1 MPRGI
6 AAVGLRASGSLY
18 IVVHF
23 HVWEVG
29 DRGDKGTVVCNPAF
43 FPLRDPPAS
52 LQVCCQAVPGGRR
65 IRHFG
70 SCPSADAQP
79 GPNHCD
85 GRLSSSCGGFQ
96 ESGLTLK
103 LYGSL
108 ELASGLKH
116 LLKNGLRLFCPTD

>member
-43 FPLRDPPAS
+43 FPSGIPLHLSRSAAKLFPADVEFVI
-52 LQVCCQAVPGGRR
+52 LDLAPLPMLNQDLITAT
-65 IRHFG
+65 
-70 SCPSADAQP
+70 
-79 GPNHCD
+79 
-85 GRLSSSCGGFQ
+85 GGFPPLVEDFRNQ
-96 ESGLTLK
+96 VS
-103 LYGSL
+103 
-108 ELASGLKH
+108 H
-116 LLKNGLRLFCPTD
+116 